1 MVSNLQIDLS
11 FHDLDDESL
20 AHNLKVFQKEEEED
34 EDEEEVAY
42 DRDPSLHNVGSFSQ
56 KSVAFFQ
63 TVVSPPPGRFKSGE
77 AIAVQQPPEGGR
89 TGGGQAVCQRQRAG
103 ARFNKKEDY
112 KE

>member
-42 DRDPSLHNVGSFSQ
+42 DRDPSLHNVRSFS
-56 KSVAFFQ
+56 
-63 TVVSPPPGRFKSGE
+63 
-77 AIAVQQPPEGGR
+77 
-89 TGGGQAVCQRQRAG
+89 
-103 ARFNKKEDY
+103 
-112 KE
+112 